1 MNRMA
6 LAQTLKTGTPE
17 AGAVIVV
24 AGVEAV
30 CDPSG
35 ALWLP
40 EFGLLCVSDLH
51 LEKGAAFARR
61 RQLLPPYDTAAT
73 LGLLETAIAARN
85 PRTVVSLGDSF
96 HDRTGSTHL
105 PLPFGDRLNGLMR
118 GREWIWIC
126 GNHDPDGV
134 GGLEG
139 DVCDQAAFGPLL
151 FRHEPEPGSARG
163 EIAGHLHPAAC
174 VTRRER
180 TVRRPCFATD
190 GERLVMPAF
199 GVLTGGLDLRH
210 RAFEGLFNRMRLVA
224 HLLHGGR
231 VFSVAAERLAG

>member
-1 MNRMA
+1 MNRMV
-6 LAQTLKTGTPE
+6 LAQQLKSEAPI
-17 AGAVIVV
+17 AGAAISL

-40 EFGLLCVSDLH
+40 ALDLLCVSDLH

-73 LGLLETAIAARN
+73 LDLLEAALTFRN
-85 PRTVVSLGDSF
+85 PAVVVSLGDSF
-96 HDRTGSTHL
+96 HDRTGSEHL
-105 PLPFGDRLNGLMR
+105 PLPYRERLSGLMR
-118 GREWIWIC
+118 GRQWIWIS

-134 GGLEG
+134 AGLEG
-139 DVCDQAAFGPLL
+139 DVCEEVSFGPLT
-151 FRHEPEPGSARG
+151 FRHEPKSGRARG
-163 EIAGHLHPAAC
+163 EVAGHLHPAAA
-174 VTRRER
+174 VTRREK

-190 GERLVMPAF
+190 GERLVMPSF
-199 GVLTGGLDLRH
+199 GVLTGGLDLNH
-210 RAFEGLFNRMRLVA
+210 RAFEGLFVKDRLVA

-231 VFSVAAERLAG
+231 VFSVPATRFNG